1 MGFLRKYE
9 MKIRLDKYLWAVRLS
24 KTRSQAAELI
34 NKGRVL
40 INDALIKP
48 SREIKV
54 GDIITVLKHS
64 AQFKY
69 QILAGLE
76 KRVGAPLVKDYL
88 LDITE
93 PEEIEKLKAYQLAQQ
108 NYRQTDGKPT
118 KKDRRE
124 LDRFMDDWL
133 DN

>member
-1 MGFLRKYE
+1 

-48 SREIKV
+48 SRETKV
-54 GDIITVLKHS
+54 GDIITVLKHG

-93 PEEIEKLKAYQLAQQ
+93 PEEIEKFKAYQLAQQ

-124 LDRFMDDWL
+124 LDRFMDDWS